1 MWTHYICET
10 RTGLRITE
18 VKPLSGSFSRKL
30 NGVGTGTHT
39 FLSKTLGEGASTAA
53 RRNSRLDLTRTWA
66 RTLVQC
72 WDGRPKYAGLIVG
85 KSVDADG
92 KLSVRT
98 AELRELFKY
107 RTTFGQNGYNGELDG
122 RFVLQSQ
129 SLASIAGH
137 LLWDVMQGPTGNW
150 QLPLILPPRGMSGP
164 ESVTY
169 HEFNLPV
176 IETELAAIQNTEGG
190 PDLDFDPSWADDNS
204 LQWTSRVGDL
214 SGATLEWRLD
224 APKSG
229 LTDFSMIE
237 DGNAQGS
244 IFYAVGNGSDRRL
257 KVATS
262 KTVQESDEIA
272 LERIV
277 QYSQERD
284 KRKLSMRASEDLR
297 TFKRPTRQYGFSMQ
311 ADGDPNLRNLRLGQT
326 IRVYADGHEWLP
338 DGWLTQ
344 RLVGFT
350 GDLTKTIKLQLQAP

>member
-1 MWTHYICET
+1 MWTHFICET
-10 RTGLRITE
+10 RTGRRLAEVDPITA
-18 VKPLSGSFSRKL
+18 SFTRKL
-30 NGVGTGTHT
+30 NGVGSGAHGFITTE
-39 FLSKTLGEGASTAA
+39 LGEGSSTAA

-85 KSVDADG
+85 KTVKDDG
-92 KLSVRT
+92 TVTVNT

-122 RFVLQSQ
+122 RFVLQNQ

-150 QLPLILPPRGMSGP
+150 QLPLILPPRGMTGT
-164 ESVTY
+164 EDRAY

-190 PDLDFDPSWADDNS
+190 PDIDFDPEWAEDNS
-204 LQWTSRVGDL
+204 LRWTSRVGDL
-214 SGATLEWRLD
+214 SGATLEWNLTARE
-224 APKSG
+224 SG
-229 LTDFSMIE
+229 LTDFGFVE

-244 IFYAVGNGSDRRL
+244 IFYAVGNGQDRDL

-262 KTVQESDEIA
+262 KTTQASDEIA

-284 KRKLSMRASEDLR
+284 RHVLSMRASEDLR
-297 TFKRPTRQYGFSMQ
+297 TYKRPTRQYSFNMR
-311 ADGDPNLRNLRLGQT
+311 ADDDPNMRNIRLGQT
-326 IRVYADGHEWLP
+326 LRTYSSGHPWLP
-338 DGWLTQ
+338 DGWLDH
-344 RLVGFT
+344 RLVGFS
-350 GDLTKTIKLQLQAP
+350 GDLSNTVKLQLQAP